1 MTDNRTLIPAI
12 VIGGQTASGKS
23 SLAVRACREFCGEI
37 ISADSIQVY
46 RGMDIGSAKPSKED
60 LSAVRHHLIDILDIS
75 EPFSSA
81 DFISRST
88 DALGDITSRGKL
100 PFVTGGT
107 GLYSEMLFNSFS
119 LDESRGDPEI
129 RKKLTEEAASLGNE
143 ELYSRLAEIDPAS
156 AAKTHPNNV
165 RRVVR
170 YLEIYYATGK
180 TASEMNEVN
189 NSGERIYSPLYIC
202 LFSADREYIYSRI
215 NERVDVMFDMGLEN
229 EVRELCEMGLESSPT
244 ASAGIGYKEFFPY
257 FRGEYDLETA
267 KELIKQHSRNYA
279 KRQYTYFKRISGC
292 RHVDISEGDPTEK
305 VFEMISEHIKRG

>member
-1 MTDNRTLIPAI
+1 MTDSKTLIPAI

-23 SLAVRACREFCGEI
+23 SLAVRACHAFDGEI

-46 RGMDIGSAKPSKED
+46 RGMDIGSAKPPKED
-60 LSAVRHHLIDILDIS
+60 LASVRHHLIDILDIS

-81 DFISRST
+81 DFITRAT

-100 PFVTGGT
+100 PIVTGGT

-129 RKKLTEEAASLGNE
+129 RKSLEAEAAEKGNE
-143 ELYSRLAEIDPAS
+143 ALYARLKEADPVS
-156 AAKTHPNNV
+156 AAKTHPNNI
-165 RRVVR
+165 RRVIR
-170 YLEIYYATGK
+170 YLEIYLATGK
-180 TASEMNEVN
+180 TASEMNEIN

-202 LFSADREYIYSRI
+202 LYSENREYIYSRI

-229 EVRELCEMGLESSPT
+229 EVRELCGKGLESSPT
-244 ASAGIGYKEFFPY
+244 ASAGIGYKELFPY

-279 KRQYTYFKRISGC
+279 KRQYTYFKRIKDC
-292 RHVDISEGDPTEK
+292 RHVDISGGGTEEK
-305 VFEMISEHIKRG
+305 VFSLISEHIKRG